1 MCRDTFI
8 YRLVEKERGS
18 IMSKK
23 KKCSLFAAALML
35 SFALCGCGGQYPE
48 LNEDQEQAIIKYAAA
63 LLQEHNQNRTTRL
76 MSEEE
81 MVVQMLRQEAHSM
94 TPTPTPTPA
103 QGEKPSSG
111 AASND
116 PNGSGEETFIQ
127 DTRTMAEFFGL
138 SGIDISCQ
146 GCFFTKSYPEA
157 GDGIYFAMDASE
169 GNEFLIVQYVITN
182 HNADEAEVD
191 ILNLKPKFRIS
202 INGGSQINALSTLLL
217 DDLKTT
223 NCTIAPG
230 ESHSA
235 VVVFEVAQDTALSLE
250 KLTLTVRM
258 DGDSWTT
265 QLESGAG
272 TESF

>member
-1 MCRDTFI
+1 M
-8 YRLVEKERGS
+8 L
-18 IMSKK
+18 KK
-23 KKCSLFAAALML
+23 RKCSLFAAALML
-35 SFALCGCGGQYPE
+35 SSALCGCGGQYPE
-48 LNEDQEQAIIKYAAA
+48 LNEDQEQAIVKYAAA
-63 LLQEHNQNRTTRL
+63 LLHENNQNRTTRL

-81 MVVQMLRQEAHSM
+81 MIVQMLRQEAHSM
-94 TPTPTPTPA
+94 TPTPTPA

-111 AASND
+111 AASNA

-127 DTRTMAEFFGL
+127 DTRTMAEFFGF

-146 GCFFTKSYPEA
+146 GYFFTKSYPEA

-169 GNEFLIVQYVITN
+169 GKEFLIVQYVITN
-182 HNADEAEVD
+182 HNADEAQVD
-191 ILNLKPKFRIS
+191 ILNMKPRFRIS
-202 INGGSQINALSTLLL
+202 INGSSQINALSTLLL

-235 VVVFEVAQDTALSLE
+235 VVVFEVAQETASSLQQ
-250 KLTLTVRM
+250 LTLTVRM

-265 QLESGAG
+265 KLESGAG
-272 TESF
+272 TEEF